1 MKRARIA
8 SLPAAAADLLDGE
21 RRAIVEWSSTPD
33 GKPVAGCVISAT
45 RASDG
50 TPMLDVMD
58 CDPAMRVR
66 VVWDNLA
73 RMAISDAA
81 LDRALAVMGYRPAY
95 PSEHERAVKRKE
107 MRAAIEVAVYGEPQG
122 LSASRTLAAAGEI
135 VDNAL
140 ARETPPCAASMGCLC
155 AGHARGNP
163 ASTLCD
169 TSETAPVGSCEV
181 CGRDDVFLTPD
192 GKLVNHD
199 AGDPIIDP
207 YESCAGSGQV
217 PAAPE
222 HEDVTYVCACSW
234 VGGDPDKFR
243 GVWVCPAC
251 RKHGGKHVPVAAT
264 AIDNIDVTREVLK
277 AVMAYRGSYVHL
289 RGLKPFRPG
298 YMSIWTGVY
307 TGKHD
312 KARPLVVGAPQ
323 AIVNACVAAFARRR
337 ALNERSRK

>member
-8 SLPAAAADLLDGE
+8 SLAPTLDQAPDE
-21 RRAIVEWSSTPD
+21 RRAIVEWPSTP
-33 GKPVAGCVISAT
+33 GISPPGVNGNVAGCVISAT

-73 RMAISDAA
+73 RMAISDAMC
-81 LDRALAVMGYRPAY
+81 DRALAAMGYRPAY

-122 LSASRTLAAAGEI
+122 LPAAHALAAAGEI
-135 VDNAL
+135 VDNAPVVY
-140 ARETPPCAASMGCLC
+140 RCVCGHFKEEHTVEGGC
-155 AGHARGNP
+155 AGCDNGGVASDAEIMHTYRADRG
-163 ASTLCD
+163 
-169 TSETAPVGSCEV
+169 APVYASEL
-181 CGRDDVFLTPD
+181 RTP
-192 GKLVNHD
+192 
-199 AGDPIIDP
+199 
-207 YESCAGSGQV
+207 Q
-217 PAAPE
+217 PE
-222 HEDVTYVCACSW
+222 PEDVTYVCACSW

-264 AIDNIDVTREVLK
+264 TIDNIGVTREVLK

-323 AIVNACVAAFARRR
+323 AIVNACLAAFIARR